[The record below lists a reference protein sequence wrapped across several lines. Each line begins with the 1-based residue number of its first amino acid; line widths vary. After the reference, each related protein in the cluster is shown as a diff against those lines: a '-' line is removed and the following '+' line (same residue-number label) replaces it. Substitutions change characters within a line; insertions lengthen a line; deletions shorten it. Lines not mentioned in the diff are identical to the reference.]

1 MPSQCNHVRACGL
14 SNPLDAFEE
23 FCTTY
28 PDLKVNHCDS
38 LQDVQL
44 SQDLLA
50 ILQSDVVLD
59 PRQTG
64 PRTGLDTIKFA
75 ESNNFLAQLCVQ
87 SAKVAKNRLA
97 SRSAPFRHQQSNK
110 AANQQAEQWAV
121 FSEVISGPDAYVLK
135 LLCHQLVWNSDADK
149 TVKARVCAAIS
160 ASLSVYAFDQLSKM
174 PHILELQQRISKAD
188 MIWPYRCLLS
198 VLSEMQAR
206 ELPGVHLKECLPL
219 LPNNAPANSFDKKPA
234 FLIEPTTVAGEG
246 PPQTF
251 PSLLTPCLPTAT
263 AFNKLMSNTLHDTD
277 WQTAVLVALWCTSA
291 HKEAAQEGLRAALA
305 GARKRKQGSALEA
318 DIGAGEPTYEQ
329 LLNTLDETWSN
340 IQQADNNDCVFTEA
354 AALILLKALDYSQPD
369 EAGLASN
376 WMMEYDPGTMTSEV
390 RQAFLVGIC
399 TATDMCTVL
408 SGLEMYSQEADQQ
421 PQLYSA
427 VLQRLASTPGDR
439 ALQLYKHSRSQ
450 ALPLCGAPPAA
461 KLAEVAQLSLHRQDW
476 DTALA
481 AAQDMAAAKPRAA
494 AHIVTALM
502 DGIQTKGFLAASV
515 QLQLA

>member
-1 MPSQCNHVRACGL
+1 MFVRVGSQNSVGTC
-14 SNPLDAFEE
+14 
-23 FCTTY
+23 
-28 PDLKVNHCDS
+28 
-38 LQDVQL
+38 
-44 SQDLLA
+44 
-50 ILQSDVVLD
+50 
-59 PRQTG
+59 
-64 PRTGLDTIKFA
+64 
-75 ESNNFLAQLCVQ
+75 
-87 SAKVAKNRLA
+87 
-97 SRSAPFRHQQSNK
+97 
-110 AANQQAEQWAV
+110 
-121 FSEVISGPDAYVLK
+121 
-135 LLCHQLVWNSDADK
+135 LVGIADC
-149 TVKARVCAAIS
+149 CA
-160 ASLSVYAFDQLSKM
+160 
-174 PHILELQQRISKAD
+174 
-188 MIWPYRCLLS
+188 
-198 VLSEMQAR
+198 
-206 ELPGVHLKECLPL
+206 G
-219 LPNNAPANSFDKKPA
+219 FDKKPA

-427 VLQRLASTPGDR
+427 VLQRLASTPDVAVVTDRSITDSVGSGRLISGLIATFPETRSVHEKAMAAAIWALFELACRHKHQLSPEAQHKLWLSQSGDR